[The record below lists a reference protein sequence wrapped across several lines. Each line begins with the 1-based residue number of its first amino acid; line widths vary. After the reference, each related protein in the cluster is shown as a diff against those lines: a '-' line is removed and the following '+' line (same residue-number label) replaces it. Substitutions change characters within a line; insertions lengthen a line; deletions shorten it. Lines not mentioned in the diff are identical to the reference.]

1 MLYSCKEADGNQ
13 EQLKLVRRF
22 CENKEE
28 CRIDVTRYFFGNFEC
43 PETHAGNM
51 KLWLVY
57 SCAGGGNDV
66 TKINAPVCDGDD
78 LGTPPTTP
86 LTQQTPPTT
95 PSTQPT
101 PATTQSSCVPLQGKT
116 GFMVRLDIGS
126 REGELMTV
134 IG

>member
-57 SCAGGGNDV
+57 SCAGGGNDDIIDV
-66 TKINAPVCDGDD
+66 TKINEPICDGDVDLVTQTPSTRTCDHDDPGEKHQVDVPGCGGSIDIVCDGGCIDVHEV
-78 LGTPPTTP
+78 LKP
-86 LTQQTPPTT
+86 
-95 PSTQPT
+95 
-101 PATTQSSCVPLQGKT
+101 
-116 GFMVRLDIGS
+116 
-126 REGELMTV
+126 
-134 IG
+134 

>member
-1 MLYSCKEADGNQ
+1 
-13 EQLKLVRRF
+13 
-22 CENKEE
+22 
-28 CRIDVTRYFFGNFEC
+28 
-43 PETHAGNM
+43 M

-66 TKINAPVCDGDD
+66 TKFNAPVCDGDD

-86 LTQQTPPTT
+86 L
-95 PSTQPT
+95 TQPT

-126 REGELMTV
+126 KEGELMTV